1 MSIPVLW
8 LLAAYLAMVGEARI
22 SVKHERRLRA
32 NGAIEP
38 PGDVYRAMQFAYPS
52 AFLAMVAEGAL
63 RRVTFDNE
71 VAVGAALF
79 IAAKILKY
87 WAIASLGER
96 WTFRV
101 LVPPGSLRTLR
112 GPYRWLRH
120 PNYLAVAGELTG
132 TAIAMHAPITGIPA
146 VIGFVALM
154 LIRIRIEEDALQQA
168 Q

>member
-1 MSIPVLW
+1 M
-8 LLAAYLAMVGEARI
+8 
-22 SVKHERRLRA
+22 
-32 NGAIEP
+32 
-38 PGDVYRAMQFAYPS
+38 
-52 AFLAMVAEGAL
+52 
-63 RRVTFDNE
+63 TFDNE

-101 LVPPGSLRTLR
+101 LVPPGSLCTLR